1 MAQPTALPTPPPPH
15 HLTPREQIELEMLRE
30 TTEVQQRTIRFLL
43 SNWEALMAQ
52 SSVKIGGPI
61 TLNQNDKIPGGLWLC
76 TNPATGNIATQLI
89 QTTTPPTTLTITAP
103 GPFVSDGT
111 AVVTATTITLVPVTG
126 V

>member
-1 MAQPTALPTPPPPH
+1 MVQPMPLP
-15 HLTPREQIELEMLRE
+15 PRDDDRLSVHKQIELEALRE

-52 SSVKIGGPI
+52 SSVRLGMPI
-61 TLNQNDKIPGGLWLC
+61 TLLQNAKIPGGLWLC
-76 TNPATGNIATQLI
+76 TDPATGNIATVTI
-89 QTTTPPTTLTITAP
+89 ATTTPPTTMTITAP